1 MTDLSSGPE
10 RPSTRAWLLRS
21 AWAGT
26 AAAMFGVGLG
36 TLNYQA
42 IPQAAR
48 MDWSCMGLVLFG
60 YAVLTGVCSGL
71 GIGAG
76 TALAV
81 RTGGGPRRVGALRL
95 AGFGALGGVAG
106 CTVPA
111 CVGIAG
117 FGSLHAPYAGTANLV
132 FCTLVVCTTFV
143 TLWAPTLWGR
153 RHGQLGR
160 ATHMGIAAMASGLAV
175 ASIGIFAATLVS
187 ALGVVPRFEE
197 IEALSWEL
205 GLLQLAAWSGL
216 AAGACI
222 GATAGFACWLYLST
236 AMALERR
243 AA

>member
-1 MTDLSSGPE
+1 MTKHEGS
-10 RPSTRAWLLRS
+10 RWMLRS

-26 AAAMFGVGLG
+26 AAALFGVGLG

-42 IPQAAR
+42 LPEVAR
-48 MDWSCMGLVLFG
+48 MDWSCMGLVLLG
-60 YAVLTGVCSGL
+60 YALLTGVCSGL

-76 TALAV
+76 TAVAV
-81 RTGGGPRRVGALRL
+81 RTGGGPQRVGALRL
-95 AGFGALGGVAG
+95 SGFGALGGIAG

-143 TLWAPTLWGR
+143 ALWAPTLWGR
-153 RHGQLGR
+153 THGRLGR
-160 ATHMGIAAMASGLAV
+160 ATHVGIAAMAAGLAV
-175 ASIGIFAATLVS
+175 ASIGIFGATLCS
-187 ALGVVPRFEE
+187 AMGIVPTADQIF
-197 IEALSWEL
+197 ALAASM
-205 GLLQLAAWSGL
+205 GLLELAAWSGL
-216 AAGACI
+216 GIGAIC

-243 AA
+243 VA

>member
-1 MTDLSSGPE
+1 MTEHSRS
-10 RPSTRAWLLRS
+10 RWLLRS

-26 AAAMFGVGLG
+26 AAALLGTGLG
-36 TLNYQA
+36 LMNYQA
-42 IPQAAR
+42 LAGAQR
-48 MDWSCMGLVLFG
+48 MDWSCMGLVVLG
-60 YAVLTGVCSGL
+60 YALFTGVCSGL

-95 AGFGALGGVAG
+95 AGFGGLGGIAG

-117 FGSLHAPYAGTANLV
+117 FGSLDAPYAGTANLV
-132 FCTLVVCTTFV
+132 FCTLVVCTVFV

-153 RHGQLGR
+153 THGQLGR
-160 ATHMGIAAMASGLAV
+160 TTHIGIAAMASSLAV
-175 ASIGIFAATLVS
+175 ASIGILVATLCS
-187 ALGVVPRFEE
+187 ALGMVPRFEDLV
-197 IEALSWEL
+197 ALTARF
-205 GLLQLAAWSGL
+205 GLLELAVGSGL
-216 AAGACI
+216 IAGACV

-243 AA
+243 AG